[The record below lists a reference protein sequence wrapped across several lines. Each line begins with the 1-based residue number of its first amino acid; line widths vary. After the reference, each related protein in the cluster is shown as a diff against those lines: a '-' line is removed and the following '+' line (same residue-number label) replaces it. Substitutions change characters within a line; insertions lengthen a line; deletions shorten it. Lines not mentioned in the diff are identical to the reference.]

1 MILGS
6 RYGSI
11 LIVITT
17 ITKQFFLFLLRHVQ
31 INLKI
36 FWPDVLILCLEII
49 NIFHVASGGF
59 GSFGLMNIF

>member
-17 ITKQFFLFLLRHVQ
+17 ITKQFLLRHVQ
-31 INLKI
+31 IHLKL